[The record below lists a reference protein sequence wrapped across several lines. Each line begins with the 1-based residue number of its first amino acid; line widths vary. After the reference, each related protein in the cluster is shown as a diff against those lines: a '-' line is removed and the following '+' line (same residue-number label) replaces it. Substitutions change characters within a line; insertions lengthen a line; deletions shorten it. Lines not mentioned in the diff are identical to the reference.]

1 MKTLRVF
8 SVAGPCIALGAVIKE
23 TEVRVTFHDRNST
36 AK

>member
-8 SVAGPCIALGAVIKE
+8 SVAGPCIVLGTVIKE